1 MVCHNNQV
9 EEKGREG
16 DSNYYNCPNCGKYNF
31 YGIRKA
37 QYQTMLDADE
47 RKRAVLSHAI
57 WKMQKPED
65 QYYFPK
71 VDAIDEILKGNYLPD
86 LDQ

>member
-31 YGIRKA
+31 SGIRKA
-37 QYQTMLDADE
+37 QYQTMLDAD
-47 RKRAVLSHAI
+47 
-57 WKMQKPED
+57 
-65 QYYFPK
+65 
-71 VDAIDEILKGNYLPD
+71 
-86 LDQ
+86 